1 MTSNFTKFLAL
12 SGIVELFLVL
22 GTILIT
28 VSVSIVSHLLLKAYG
43 DWRNMEFETVG
54 PLVVIVLIALAVSSL
69 FNEIFEISADTMLH
83 CYVLDEVEG

>member
-1 MTSNFTKFLAL
+1 
-12 SGIVELFLVL
+12 
-22 GTILIT
+22 
-28 VSVSIVSHLLLKAYG
+28 
-43 DWRNMEFETVG
+43 MEFETVG